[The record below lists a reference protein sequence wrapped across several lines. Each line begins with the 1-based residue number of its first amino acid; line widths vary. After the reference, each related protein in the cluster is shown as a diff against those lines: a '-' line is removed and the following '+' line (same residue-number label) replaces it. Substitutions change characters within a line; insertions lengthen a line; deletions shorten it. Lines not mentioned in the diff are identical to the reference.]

1 MQRISLKNAKSL
13 PLLNQSIKTINEL
26 LISGQLSAYDL
37 CLKCLERIEKTA
49 QLNAFI
55 TITKDISINQS
66 IESNKRF
73 KNGIYFQF
81 NSIIK

>member
-1 MQRISLKNAKSL
+1 MQRISLKDGKSL

-37 CLKCLERIEKTA
+37 CLKCLERIEKTK

-55 TITKDISINQS
+55 TITKDIAINQS

-73 KNGIYFQF
+73 KNGIYFEL